1 MSAANPISPK
11 AHGAWLGAGS
21 GAALTA
27 EIISLVEAYWT
38 HKPLDP
44 ALVSLLYTIVPAV
57 VAFLGAYLAP
67 LIPSSIK
74 SQVGQ
79 TALTPLSMIPTV
91 QVTSSVPGGG
101 GGAVPS
107 WPRGSSAATSD
118 TATIPAGSGD
128 EQHKTPEA
136 TP

>member
-27 EIISLVEAYWT
+27 EIISLIQTYWT
-38 HKPLDP
+38 HKPLEP
-44 ALVSLLYTIVPAV
+44 ALVSLMYTVVPAA

-74 SQVGQ
+74 SQIEQ
-79 TALTPLSMIPTV
+79 SALTPPTLLPQV
-91 QVTSSVPGGG
+91 QVSSSVQSLSGGG
-101 GGAVPS
+101 SGAVV
-107 WPRGSSAATSD
+107 WPGSVTKSD
-118 TATIPAGSGD
+118 TATTPTGPGD

-136 TP
+136 TS